1 MKLIEAWR
9 LDQIEDLFPDEDPTG
24 HLVEEFPRLA
34 EYYNNVRRYGDT
46 ALAEYLAMEG
56 LSLEDIMISVNKTDE
71 EDEDDLPD
79 GMDEEYLAAVEQ
91 AITRIINFYQHEKI
105 QSWFVTGEHDEL
117 IGQKFNPIERVAVLM
132 PKTWQFAPITL
143 MMSIIPAIIAGVKEL
158 YINLPPSSPG
168 ESDCARGDSLF
179 LWICK
184 KLGISQI
191 FRLPEIPAVF
201 AFALGTQHIPRVDK
215 LVGAGSIDV
224 MSAAAIVSTSVGVKV
239 LPDRNETVIICDE
252 TGNEKFVVAD
262 IFAAAED
269 PNLHRVNILTTSTV
283 KATEISAEIT
293 RQLKESPNSQHIKEL
308 LSTSGAI
315 VLTKSVE
322 EALVLVGKYPPKY
335 LSLFV
340 KHPLELLARVR
351 DAGVLYLGDYSPAG
365 MENYFASSSNLIPS
379 GRCCRFSSPLDVY
392 DFLKKTSVVHY
403 TKRQVEHVYNM
414 INTLAVKD
422 NLPFHRESF
431 RIRMEKP
438 GGILP

>member
-9 LDQIEDLFPDEDPTG
+9 CDQIEDLFPADDPTA
-24 HLVEEFPRLA
+24 HLVQEFPRLS
-34 EYYNNVRRYGDT
+34 EFYNNIRRYGDT
-46 ALAEYLAMEG
+46 ALAEYMAMEG
-56 LSLEDIMISVNKTDE
+56 LSLDDIMIPIDRS
-71 EDEDDLPD
+71 EDEDDDALPE

-91 AITRIINFYQHEKI
+91 AITRIINFYQHEKV
-105 QSWFVTGEHDEL
+105 QSWFVTGDHDEL

-132 PKTWQFAPITL
+132 PNTWQFAPITL

-158 YINLPPSSPG
+158 YINLPPARPDQG
-168 ESDCARGDSLF
+168 DTTRGDQLF
-179 LWICK
+179 LWICR

-191 FRLPEIPAVF
+191 FRLPELPAVF
-201 AFALGTQHIPRVDK
+201 AFALGTQRIPRVDK
-215 LVGAGSIDV
+215 LVGAGSADV
-224 MSAAAIVSTSVGVKV
+224 QSAAALMSTSVGVKV

-252 TGNEKFVVAD
+252 TGNETFIVAD

-269 PNLHRVNILTTSTV
+269 PNLHRITILTTSTV
-283 KATEISAEIT
+283 KATEITAEIS
-293 RQLKESPNSQHIKEL
+293 RQLKNSDGSQQIKEL
-308 LSTSGAI
+308 LRTSGAI
-315 VLTKSVE
+315 VLTKSID
-322 EALVLVGKYPPKY
+322 EALALVGRYPPKY

-340 KHPLELLARVR
+340 KHPLELLSRVR

-379 GRCCRFSSPLDVY
+379 GRCCRFCSPLDVY

-431 RIRMEKP
+431 RIRMEKSKGP
-438 GGILP
+438 LP